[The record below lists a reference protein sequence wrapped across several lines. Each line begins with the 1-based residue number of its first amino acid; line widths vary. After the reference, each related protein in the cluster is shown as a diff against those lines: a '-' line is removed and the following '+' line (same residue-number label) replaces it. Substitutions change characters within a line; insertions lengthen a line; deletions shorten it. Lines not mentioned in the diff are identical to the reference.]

1 MNTREMLKVI
11 WRRKNWLFRK
21 RGWRKSLNL
30 IGATKD
36 FALKR
41 ETTSSMPAVVKIDIS
56 PICNLSCTMCVH
68 ADPNGS
74 DRIDQQ
80 VFAAGHKMT
89 VEQYSRI
96 IDEIKDKTLSVTL
109 YTWGDPMTHPDL
121 DEMCRITTD
130 AGLQTHISTN
140 FSFNLPDRRIR
151 RIVDSGLTHLTVCV
165 DGLSQEKYQRTRVG
179 GRIDWVLRNLER
191 VCKVR
196 DELGQEFPL
205 VEVQFIKFQH
215 NVDELEAA
223 RELCLKMGV
232 NQFTDYWGDLHNLA
246 DLMPDQY
253 DIIRPKPKDRL
264 PHCYWPH
271 FSTVIKYN
279 GDVIPCCDHRAAAQH
294 IPGSPDARPLG
305 NVFETSLTEVWNSQ
319 SYRDA
324 RRFTSNPALVEH
336 DERLQN
342 HFCDGCR
349 FLFDTK
355 VEEQAMRMADQF
367 KIEEIY
373 TLTSKGRP
381 LRLPQEQTAI
391 GVKSGNGKGPVTT
404 PAEVVSNR

>member
-11 WRRKNWLFRK
+11 WRRKSWLFRK
-21 RGWRKSLNL
+21 RGFKKSLNL
-30 IGATKD
+30 AVATKD

-89 VEQYSRI
+89 VEQYTRI
-96 IDEIKDKTLSVTL
+96 IDEIKDRALSVTL

-121 DEMCRITTD
+121 DELCRITTD
-130 AGLQTHISTN
+130 ADLQTHISTN

-151 RIVDSGLTHLTVCV
+151 SIVESGLTHLTVCV

-196 DELGQEFPL
+196 KELGQEYPL
-205 VEVQFIKFQH
+205 VEVQFIKYQH
-215 NVDELEAA
+215 NVDELEEA
-223 RELCLKMGV
+223 EKLVLGMGV
-232 NQFTDYWGDLHNLA
+232 DQFTHYWGDLHNLA

-253 DIIRPKPKDRL
+253 EVVRPKPRESL

-294 IPGSPDARPLG
+294 IPDSPDARVMG

-319 SYRDA
+319 SYQDA
-324 RRFTSNPALVEH
+324 RRFTSDPTRSKAE
-336 DERLQN
+336 ERLQN

-355 VEEQAMRMADQF
+355 VEEQSMRMADEYQF
-367 KIEEIY
+367 EEIY
-373 TLTSKGRP
+373 TLNARGRP
-381 LRLPQEQTAI
+381 VRRPAAQTGLGA
-391 GVKSGNGKGPVTT
+391 VAST
-404 PAEVVSNR
+404 AR